1 MFSSTVGNDIL
12 FCGLF
17 GSKNAF
23 TNTKEGMK
31 ISKHCNGKDL
41 LQLRAVTRVGR
52 VPYKE
57 VLKKLKVWLH
67 FQDLTEEIANHQS
80 QVDGTVDSG
89 LELMKHISSDEALQL
104 KDKLDSLQRRFNDLT
119 TRGADLLKHAQV
131 CV

>member
-1 MFSSTVGNDIL
+1 V
-12 FCGLF
+12 
-17 GSKNAF
+17 A
-23 TNTKEGMK
+23 
-31 ISKHCNGKDL
+31 
-41 LQLRAVTRVGR
+41 RVDR
-52 VPYKE
+52 VLYKE
-57 VLKKLKVWLH
+57 VLKVLKVWLY

-131 CV
+131 CF